1 MPNIGKKEYP
11 YSADG
16 IVLARGEA
24 MKIVNSKASTAK
36 EKAEAKLVL
45 DKYAEDMGDKKIPEP
60 APRPKKPKSK
70 KPEMMKGGMANKKV
84 HMYATGGMVKDYN

>member
-11 YSADG
+11 FSADEA
-16 IVLARGEA
+16 VLTRGEA

-60 APRPKKPKSK
+60 APRTKNPKSN